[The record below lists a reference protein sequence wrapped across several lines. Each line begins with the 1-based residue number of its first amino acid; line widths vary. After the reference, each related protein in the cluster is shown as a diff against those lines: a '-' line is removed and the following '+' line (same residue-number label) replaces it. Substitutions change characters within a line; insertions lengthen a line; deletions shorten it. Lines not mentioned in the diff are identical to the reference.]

1 MPDIDIESDTP
12 GGLSGPSSVEGMS
25 QPSDERPVLVVD
37 DEQSMREFLEIM
49 LDKKDLP
56 VVTEER
62 GEDAIG
68 RLEDGERFRLVI
80 TDLKM
85 PGTSGLDVLER
96 VKELDPAC
104 QVIVVTA
111 YATPDS
117 AIRAM
122 KQGAYDYLQ
131 KPFKLDEVKVVV
143 ERALEKYDLV
153 SENLYLKQRLE
164 ERGRFGEIV
173 GRSEPMQEVF
183 ELITRVA
190 PTPSTVLIT
199 GESGTGKELVA
210 RAIHR
215 NSNYA
220 DGPFRPISCGAIPD
234 NLIESELFGHRKG
247 AFTGADRD
255 KEGLFR
261 SAQGG
266 TVLLDEVGELPMQ
279 TQVKLLRVLQEKR
292 VKPVGGDREVDVDCR
307 ILAATNRNLEER
319 IDEGEF
325 REDLY
330 YRLNVIRIQVPPLRE
345 RREDIP
351 LLIEHFIDEYA
362 DQMEADIKGVEADAK
377 QMLLDYSYPGNVREL
392 ENIVQRA
399 VTLERGELIST
410 DVLPFEIQEDSF
422 DQVTETLDVPVDG
435 EADLDAMVER
445 LERRMIEKA
454 LERTD
459 GVKKKAADKL
469 GISFRS
475 FRYRLDKYD
484 IGGDDETAGETTE
497 SKQPASDQ

>member
-1 MPDIDIESDTP
+1 MAETDPSRTNDSDPVSDQDTP
-12 GGLSGPSSVEGMS
+12 AG
-25 QPSDERPVLVVD
+25 RPVLVVD

-56 VVTEER
+56 VATEER
-62 GEDAIG
+62 GEDAIQ

-85 PGTSGLDVLER
+85 PGADGLDVLDR
-96 VKELDPAC
+96 VKQLDPAC

-111 YATPDS
+111 YATPES
-117 AIRAM
+117 AIEAM

-131 KPFKLDEVKVVV
+131 KPFKLDEVNVVV
-143 ERALEKYDLV
+143 ERALEKFDLL

-164 ERGRFGEIV
+164 ARGRFGEIV
-173 GRSEPMQEVF
+173 GRSEPMQEVYD
-183 ELITRVA
+183 LIDRVA

-215 NSNYA
+215 NSEYA

-234 NLIESELFGHRKG
+234 NLIESELFGHVQG

-255 KEGLFR
+255 KDGLFR
-261 SAQGG
+261 SAEGG
-266 TVLLDEVGELPMQ
+266 TVLLDEVGELPLS
-279 TQVKLLRVLQEKR
+279 TQVKLLRALQEKR
-292 VKPVGGDREVDVDCR
+292 VKPVGGDREIDVDCR
-307 ILAATNRNLEER
+307 ILAATNRDLEQL
-319 IDEGEF
+319 IDDGDF

-330 YRLNVIRIQVPPLRE
+330 YRLNVIRIRVPPLRQ

-351 LLIEHFIDEYA
+351 LLIEYFIDKYA
-362 DQMEADIKGVEADAK
+362 SQMDANIQGVDSDAK
-377 QMLLDYSYPGNVREL
+377 QMLLDYDYPGNVREL
-392 ENIVQRA
+392 ENIIQRA
-399 VTLERGELIST
+399 VTLERQEMIST

-422 DQVTETLDVPVDG
+422 EQITETLDVPAEG
-435 EADLDAMVER
+435 NIDLDGMVER
-445 LERRMIEKA
+445 LEKTLIDKA
-454 LERTD
+454 LDRTD
-459 GVKKKAADKL
+459 GVKKQAADKL

-475 FRYRLDKYD
+475 LRYRLEKF
-484 IGGDDETAGETTE
+484 DDDDGEPDSSADADE
-497 SKQPASDQ
+497 PSDQ